1 MIAAVIEAELS
12 GVKSGQDITIEDIVD
27 ASMPAEEIIDELDLE
42 TEDGEAAMESILEK
56 VREITASYEN
66 DEVPVEED
74 DEPVEE
80 DDGEE
85 EEITDEVADE
95 ADDESVETDEATI
108 EVADE
113 EDI

>member
-1 MIAAVIEAELS
+1 MIEAEFS
-12 GVKSGQDITIEDIVD
+12 GIELGQDITIEDIVD
-27 ASMPAEEIIDELDLE
+27 ASMPVEEILDELDLE
-42 TEDGEAAMESILEK
+42 TEDGEAAMESIVDK
-56 VREITASYEN
+56 AREIVAAAEG
-66 DEVPVEED
+66 

-80 DDGEE
+80 EVVEE
-85 EEITDEVADE
+85 EEIADEVADE

>member
-1 MIAAVIEAELS
+1 MIAAVIEAEFS
-12 GVKSGQDITIEDIVD
+12 GVELGQDITIEDIVD
-27 ASMPAEEIIDELDLE
+27 ASMPVEEIIDELDLE
-42 TEDGEAAMESILEK
+42 TEDGEAAMESIVEK
-56 VREITASYEN
+56 AREIVAAAEG
-66 DEVPVEED
+66 

-80 DDGEE
+80 EVAEE
-85 EEITDEVADE
+85 EEIADEVADE